1 MDADEFYRRL
11 QQNEEFKKLVGTS
24 LKTIVKT

>member
-11 QQNEEFKKLVGTS
+11 QQNEELKKLVGTS